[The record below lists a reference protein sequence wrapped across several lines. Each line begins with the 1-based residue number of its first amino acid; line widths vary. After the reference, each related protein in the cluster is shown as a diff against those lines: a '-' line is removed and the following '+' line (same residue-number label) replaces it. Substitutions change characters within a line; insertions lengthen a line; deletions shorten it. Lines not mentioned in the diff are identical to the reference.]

1 MKTVAVLFL
10 LAGCSGERATPG
22 GADAGAPGGDAAGS
36 VDASVS
42 ADLDRDGDGL
52 GDDREMELALAYRP
66 HLSLHPDDGCPLGGI
81 VVRVRPHPD
90 DPALVHVIYDHLFES
105 DCGATGHV
113 GDDEVFAVTVD
124 PAIPP
129 PGGVRAIRAV
139 AHQSTACER
148 TSECGACGDMDACGT
163 VDRAGQAWPV
173 VYSSR
178 DKHASYVSGCQW
190 SCFDDCELAAGGAD
204 PPMVNAGEPDAHLI
218 EDLTE
223 AGLITAGAG
232 WSEQSLF
239 HVDPWDPDR
248 EFGEAGVIA
257 GDLTDPTFD
266 TPACR

>member
-1 MKTVAVLFL
+1 MKTVAVLVL
-10 LAGCSGERATPG
+10 LAGCSGERAAPTS
-22 GADAGAPGGDAAGS
+22 ADAGASRDDAAAS
-36 VDASVS
+36 ADASVS

-52 GDDREMELALAYRP
+52 GDAREMELALAYRP

-90 DPALVHVIYDHLFES
+90 DPALVHVVYDHLFET
-105 DCGATGHV
+105 DCGATSHV
-113 GDDEVFAVTVD
+113 GDDEVFAVTID

-129 PGGVRAIRAV
+129 PGGLRAIRAV
-139 AHQSTACER
+139 AHQSTPCER

-190 SCFDDCELAAGGAD
+190 SCFDDCELAAAGAD
-204 PPMVNAGEPDAHLI
+204 PPMVNAGEPDAHLT

-223 AGLITAGAG
+223 AGLITAEAG
-232 WSEQSLF
+232 WSEASLF
-239 HVDPWDPDR
+239 HFDPWDPDR
-248 EFGEAGVIA
+248 EFGEAGVVA
-257 GDLTDPTFD
+257 GDLTDPAFD